1 MDMIQYSNT
10 REYGQAPAHT
20 LVEADKNTLFAA
32 HKKAS
37 RPKGEL
43 SEVEQILLELELT
56 DHLQK
61 ELDRC
66 NLYFRNFNLT
76 MEE

>member
-1 MDMIQYSNT
+1 MIQYSKI
-10 REYGQAPAHT
+10 GQTPTAKYS
-20 LVEADKNTLFAA
+20 LVEGHKNTLFPV
-32 HKKAS
+32 HKKIS
-37 RPKGEL
+37 CPKAEL
-43 SEVEQILLELELT
+43 SEVEQILLEVELT

-66 NLYFRNFNLT
+66 NLYFRNFKLRLI

>member
-10 REYGQAPAHT
+10 GEYRQTPDAR
-20 LVEADKNTLFAA
+20 LKV
-32 HKKAS
+32 
-37 RPKGEL
+37 EL
-43 SEVEQILLELELT
+43 SEVEQILFEVELT

-66 NLYFRNFNLT
+66 NLYFRNFKLRLT
-76 MEE
+76 IEE